1 MKRMPTLLTTA
12 APLALLAL
20 LCALP
25 ANAAGLVRRPPPPLV
40 ALEVVD
46 REHGQSLPVYPRH
59 GQEWIAGEPGH
70 RYAVRLRNLG
80 AERVLVVL
88 SVDGINA
95 ISGQTADPAQAG
107 YVLGPWQSLE
117 VAGWRKSLDAVAQFV
132 FVDPAASYA
141 ARTGRLGNVGVI
153 GMAVYRERP
162 HPGLAGIASP
172 PPVPGAPQLRERHGG
187 SRATASEAAAAP
199 AADAAGAFQAS
210 PSNSPSLG
218 TGHGQL
224 ESAHAYA
231 TTFDRQSRPAQLLQ
245 LRYDTRGALLAR
257 GIPLDAP
264 ASYPPPAPVGP
275 PYAFPGGFVPDP
287 R

>member
-1 MKRMPTLLTTA
+1 MKRMSIPISA
-12 APLALLAL
+12 ALLSL
-20 LCALP
+20 LFLLPALP
-25 ANAAGLVRRPPPPLV
+25 AQAAGLIRRPPPPQV
-40 ALEVVD
+40 ALDVVD
-46 REHGQSLPVYPRH
+46 REVGRILPGYRQH

-95 ISGQTADPAQAG
+95 ISGQSADPAQVG

-132 FVDPAASYA
+132 FVDPATSYA
-141 ARTGRLGNVGVI
+141 ARTGRPGNIGVI

-172 PPVPGAPQLRERHGG
+172 PTAPGAPQLREERHQA
-187 SRATASEAAAAP
+187 SRAAASEAAPAP
-199 AADAAGAFQAS
+199 VADAFQTS
-210 PSNSPSLG
+210 RSNSPSLG
-218 TGHGQL
+218 TGHGPL
-224 ESAHAYA
+224 ESARAHA
-231 TTFDRQSRPAQLLQ
+231 TTFDRQSRPMQLLQ
-245 LRYDTRGALLAR
+245 LRYDTRSALLAR
-257 GIPLDAP
+257 GIQVEAP
-264 ASYPPPAPVGP
+264 AYAPPAAFGP